1 MNRIVLGF
9 VVLLLVSCGTDSS
22 EIGSGFFNGGE
33 LDFSFIDT
41 VSVKL
46 STIKYENIITAGAA
60 RLLVGHHEDA
70 KLGPVTASTYFQLST
85 PTVSSL
91 GKLTTSFNYLQL
103 VLKYDKYHYYDTS
116 AVQRYDVYRVTEDIE
131 LNKDGVIYNN
141 SRFKTG
147 PDALGSA
154 SFRARPN
161 RDDSITIQLDP
172 VLGQELYNKLVD
184 ASTDLTDLT
193 LFRRYL
199 RGIAVFPDSTINGS
213 VLGFKPS
220 AELRLYYIDKSV
232 TPSDDKK
239 YVSFPLIAANSVCL
253 YSNHVF
259 TDTQGTKL
267 EGKLPKNESVL
278 SSKLTDGESYI
289 QGSAGYAVRVDLP
302 YVKNLQDL
310 SNFYIRSAILELF
323 PTHKS
328 YDVVTPLPKLK
339 VYQIYQSNTIASLTA
354 GSLTLLQEADIPQ
367 DQFYQL
373 DVTSFV
379 AQQFNLD
386 IDSRQALLLRLDDAE
401 VQAAVS
407 RESNTNRVYM
417 GTTRTRLKIYYA
429 TIKEQK

>member
-116 AVQRYDVYRVTEDIE
+116 AVQHYDVYRVTEDIE

-154 SFRARPN
+154 NFRARPN

-213 VLGFKPS
+213 ILGFKPS